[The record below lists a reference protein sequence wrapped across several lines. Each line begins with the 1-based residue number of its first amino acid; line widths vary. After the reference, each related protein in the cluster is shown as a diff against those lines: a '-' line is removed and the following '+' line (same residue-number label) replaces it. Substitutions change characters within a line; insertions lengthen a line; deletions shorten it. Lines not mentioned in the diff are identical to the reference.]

1 MPGLAGAMR
10 AAGDRARLYA
20 MTAYPDSAVIVRASK
35 GVRGTLEAVKGVRI
49 SPGITTSK
57 VLSYSLPQTSH

>member
-1 MPGLAGAMR
+1 
-10 AAGDRARLYA
+10 
-20 MTAYPDSAVIVRASK
+20 MTAYPDSAVITRASK
-35 GVRGTLEAVKGVRI
+35 GVRGALEALKGVRI